1 MTKTISQLRESQPRA
16 SSRLSSGHSDHVP
29 TGAETRTGRSPADG
43 GAGAMS
49 KADIRVGFLKLR
61 TRARE
66 LGDNVTDYKERQ
78 CGRD

>member
-1 MTKTISQLRESQPRA
+1 
-16 SSRLSSGHSDHVP
+16 
-29 TGAETRTGRSPADG
+29 
-43 GAGAMS
+43 MS
-49 KADIRVGFLKLR
+49 KADIRAGFLKLR